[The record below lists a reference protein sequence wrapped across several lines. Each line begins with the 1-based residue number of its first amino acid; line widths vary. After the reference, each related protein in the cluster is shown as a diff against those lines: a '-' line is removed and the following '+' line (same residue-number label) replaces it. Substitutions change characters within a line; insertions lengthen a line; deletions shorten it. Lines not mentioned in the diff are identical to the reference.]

1 VATGLIQGEHRPEGT
16 EQLEVRR
23 VSFEDAFRMAMSGE
37 ISDAISQL
45 AIMQFRLSRET
56 L

>member
-1 VATGLIQGEHRPEGT
+1 MVVATELQQGKYRPEGT

-23 VSFEDAFRMAMSGE
+23 VPFKEAFRMAMSGE

-45 AIMQFRLSRET
+45 AIMQFQLSM
-56 L
+56 

>member
-1 VATGLIQGEHRPEGT
+1 V
-16 EQLEVRR
+16 VRR
-23 VSFEDAFRMAMSGE
+23 VPFEEAFRMAMRGE

-45 AIMQFRLSRET
+45 AIMQFRLLGEA